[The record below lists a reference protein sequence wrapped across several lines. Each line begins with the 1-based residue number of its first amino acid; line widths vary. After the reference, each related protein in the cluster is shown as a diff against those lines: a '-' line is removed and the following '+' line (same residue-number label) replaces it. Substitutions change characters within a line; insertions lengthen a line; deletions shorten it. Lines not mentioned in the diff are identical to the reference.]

1 MQKSFIQ
8 KKKIKTFPPSEFSLG
23 ISLFQFGILK
33 KKYYVMVACI
43 VIVKLLFF
51 TLWWFL
57 TTSDVFKYVKETI
70 QVVKI
75 WAIFKKYFS

>member
-51 TLWWFL
+51 TL
-57 TTSDVFKYVKETI
+57 
-70 QVVKI
+70 
-75 WAIFKKYFS
+75 